1 MARFDVYPAPDGAY
15 WLDYQSNLLSDLN
28 SRFIVP
34 LRLYADM
41 PGGDRRLNPVFA
53 IHGTEYVMQAHLA
66 AAVSAKLLSKPTTS
80 LIEHEYRIGSAID
93 MVTGSD

>member
-1 MARFDVYPAPDGAY
+1 MARFDVYPAPEGGY
-15 WLDYQSNLLSDLN
+15 WLDCQSNLLSDLN

-53 IHGTEYVMQAHLA
+53 IHGTEYVMQTHLA
-66 AAVSAKLLSKPTTS
+66 AAISAKLLSKPTTS

-93 MVTGSD
+93 MLTGSY